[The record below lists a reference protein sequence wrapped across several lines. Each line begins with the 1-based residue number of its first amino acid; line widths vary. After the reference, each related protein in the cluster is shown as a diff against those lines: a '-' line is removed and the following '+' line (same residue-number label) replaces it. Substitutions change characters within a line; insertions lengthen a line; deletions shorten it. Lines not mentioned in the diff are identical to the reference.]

1 MSTAEA
7 PVRAPTGA
15 DPSTETPS
23 PLIEPSVNPAA
34 ASWALFTGIALV
46 MVANGLHGSL
56 LGVRSELEGFST
68 PISGTIMAAYFVGF
82 LIGGRSATKALTLV
96 GHIRVFAAL
105 ASMVSAAALVHALA
119 VHPLS
124 WLAMRFATGLCMAG
138 LYVVAESWINDL
150 ATNATRGRMLAIYM
164 VVTMGGMAGGQ
175 FLLNVADP
183 SGPDLFLLASILVSL
198 SLVPVVLS
206 ARGTPPTVV
215 PEPMS
220 IRELVGEV
228 PTGVTVSFLIGVAQ
242 GALVGMG
249 AFYATRA
256 GLSPARVSIF
266 MGAPLAGGFLLQ
278 WPVGSLSDR
287 LPRRGLMLAVALT
300 ATMVSAAL
308 LVLPDGGPL
317 AVLAMFALGG
327 LSFPLYSLAIAYTN
341 DWIRPEQVV
350 GASAAL
356 VTMTGFGAILGPLL
370 ASGFILALGNRMYF
384 LALVLAHGAIALY
397 LTWRVAF
404 RDPLPQE
411 RQGPFVPVP
420 ARASAMA
427 MVVVGRRR
435 RRLAALAAAEQRATE
450 PADDGPTAA
459 DEEPQS
465 ADAALTGPDHRN
477 R

>member
-7 PVRAPTGA
+7 PARVAVDVSR
-15 DPSTETPS
+15 DPSAEGPG
-23 PLIEPSVNPAA
+23 PLIEPSLNPAA
-34 ASWALFTGIALV
+34 ASWALFAGIALV
-46 MVANGLHGSL
+46 MVGNGLQGSL
-56 LGVRSELEGFST
+56 LGVRSELEGFSA
-68 PISGTIMAAYFVGF
+68 PASGSIMAAYFVGF

-105 ASMVSAAALVHALA
+105 ASMVSAASLVHALA

-150 ATNATRGRMLAIYM
+150 ATNATRGRLLAVYM
-164 VVTMGGMAGGQ
+164 VVTMGGMAAGQ

-183 SGPDLFLLASILVSL
+183 SGPDLFLLASILVSIA
-198 SLVPVVLS
+198 LVPVVLS
-206 ARGTPPTVV
+206 ARGTPPTVI
-215 PEPMS
+215 PERMS
-220 IRELVGEV
+220 IGDLVREV
-228 PTGVTVSFLIGVAQ
+228 PTGVTMSFLIGVAQ

-256 GLSPARVSIF
+256 GLSPAQVSIF
-266 MGAPLAGGFLLQ
+266 MGAPLAGGFLFQ

-287 LPRRGLMLAVALT
+287 LPRRGLMLGIAASATAL
-300 ATMVSAAL
+300 SAAL
-308 LVLPDGGPL
+308 LVVPDGGPL

-356 VTMTGFGAILGPLL
+356 VTMTGLGAVLGPLL
-370 ASGFILALGNRMYF
+370 ASGFILALGNRAYF
-384 LALVLAHGAIALY
+384 LSLVLAHGAIALY
-397 LTWRVAF
+397 LAWRVVF
-404 RDPLPQE
+404 RDPLPQD
-411 RQGPFVPVP
+411 RQGPFIPVP

-427 MVVVGRRR
+427 MVVLGRRR
-435 RRLAALAAAEQRATE
+435 KRLAALARAEARSDTRSDADAATE
-450 PADDGPTAA
+450 PERGGSTRP
-459 DEEPQS
+459 EERR
-465 ADAALTGPDHRN
+465 G
-477 R
+477 